1 MSAIRAAIW
10 WSLASTAVVG
20 FALIVAI
27 TVSVIRPLGALG
39 RSTAAITSGDLT
51 QALDLRWR
59 DEVGRMT
66 AALESM
72 KRLKHLESREMLYW
86 LRVAAKCFHRTI
98 RASRIDKNR
107 PIRPVGRGRSS
118 SGFWWPEQAV

>member
-39 RSTAAITSGDLT
+39 RSTAAIASGDLT
-51 QALDLRWR
+51 QALDLRLR
-59 DEVGRMT
+59 DEDGRMT
-66 AALESM
+66 AVLESM
-72 KRLKHLESREMLYW
+72 KRM
-86 LRVAAKCFHRTI
+86 
-98 RASRIDKNR
+98 
-107 PIRPVGRGRSS
+107 
-118 SGFWWPEQAV
+118 PEAP